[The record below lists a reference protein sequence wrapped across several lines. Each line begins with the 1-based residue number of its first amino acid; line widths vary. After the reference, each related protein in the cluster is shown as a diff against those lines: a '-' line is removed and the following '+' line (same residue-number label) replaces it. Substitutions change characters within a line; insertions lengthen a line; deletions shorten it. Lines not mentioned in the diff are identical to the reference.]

1 MTSRHMENRSKDTI
15 ERTNWRYRIGIWM
28 FCAPFFMSI
37 VAAITIPA
45 LGFSV
50 LQTTV
55 IVGAV
60 AIAAQVIW
68 FASIPV
74 LGHKG
79 FLAMKSR
86 AYTLIKPKEGPI
98 GKTRYR
104 VGTILLVASLL
115 GEVALKLALL
125 MAFFSST
132 NYGLEL
138 PIWGVTYQLL
148 AITYVSLEITIIV
161 VLISSFY
168 MLGADFMERL
178 VKVFEWP
185 GEEDWNAGV

>member
-1 MTSRHMENRSKDTI
+1 VV
-15 ERTNWRYRIGIWM
+15 
-28 FCAPFFMSI
+28 
-37 VAAITIPA
+37 VAAH
-45 LGFSV
+45 
-50 LQTTV
+50 
-55 IVGAV
+55 
-60 AIAAQVIW
+60 VIW

-98 GKTRYR
+98 GKTRHR
-104 VGTILLVASLL
+104 IGTILLVASLL

-125 MAFFSST
+125 MAFFSSA

-138 PIWGVTYQLL
+138 PIWGVTFQLL
-148 AITYVSLEITIIV
+148 AIIYVTLEVAIIV

-168 MLGADFMERL
+168 VLGGDFMERL
-178 VKVFEWP
+178 VKAFEWP
-185 GEEDWNAGV
+185 GKEDWNAGV